1 MRMVLSRT
9 YLRAIVL
16 AWPLVAVAVAVA
28 AASAS
33 GGEIQISVT
42 NNQPKGGFALSTVWV
57 GLHDGTFST
66 FSSGAAASPALE
78 AVAELGDST
87 MLQAAFTGHGVQTTV
102 GATPNLPGTTASTVL
117 NILNPGAN
125 QFLSF
130 AAMVVP
136 SNDFFMGNADPKAF
150 QIFDSAGN
158 FLGPK
163 TIQIFGA
170 NVWDAG
176 TEADNIKFGAAF
188 VVGDNA
194 TDHVAE
200 NGTVSPV
207 FGGNTDLTSYLNSI
221 VGVTTPAGYDISHLI
236 SSGDLV
242 ATITISAVPEP
253 SAMILL
259 GTGIAGVIFSARRRR
274 ARNRS

>member
-9 YLRAIVL
+9 YLRVIVL
-16 AWPLVAVAVAVA
+16 AWPLIA
-28 AASAS
+28 ATSAS

-42 NNQPKGGFALSTVWV
+42 NNQPTGGFALSTVWV

-66 FSSGAAASPALE
+66 FSSGATASPALE

-87 MLQAAFTGHGVQTTV
+87 MLKAAFTGHGVQTTV
-102 GATPNLPGTTASTVL
+102 GATPNLPGTTVSTVL
-117 NILNPGAN
+117 NVLNPGAS

-136 SNDFFMGNADPKAF
+136 SNDLFMGNADPKAL
-150 QIFDSAGN
+150 QIFDAAGN

-176 TEADNIKFGAAF
+176 TEVDNINSGAAF

-221 VGVTTPAGYDISHLI
+221 LGVATPAGYDISHVI
-236 SSGDLV
+236 SPGDLV
-242 ATITISAVPEP
+242 ATISISAVPEP

-259 GTGIAGVIFSARRRR
+259 STGIAGVIFSAQRFR
-274 ARNRS
+274 ARDRS

>member
-1 MRMVLSRT
+1 M
-9 YLRAIVL
+9 VL
-16 AWPLVAVAVAVA
+16 AWPLVA
-28 AASAS
+28 AASAP
-33 GGEIQISVT
+33 GGEIEISVT
-42 NNQPKGGFALSTVWV
+42 NNQPKGGFALSKVWV

-66 FSSGAAASPALE
+66 FRSGATASPALE
-78 AVAELGDST
+78 AVAELGDPT
-87 MLQAAFTGHGVQTTV
+87 MLQAAFTGHGVQTIV

-117 NILNPGAN
+117 NILNPGAS

-136 SNDFFMGNADPKAF
+136 SNDFFMGNADPKAV
-150 QIFDSAGN
+150 QIFDAASN

-176 TEADNIKFGAAF
+176 TEVDNIKFGAAF

-194 TDHVAE
+194 SDHVAE
-200 NGTVSPV
+200 NGTISHV

-221 VGVTTPAGYDISHLI
+221 LGVATPAGYDISHII

-242 ATITISAVPEP
+242 ATISINAVPEP

-259 GTGIAGVIFSARRRR
+259 GTGIAGVLLSVRRHP